1 MRRLHFDLRQM
12 GLVVLVTLGTAMA
25 IGSGM
30 RAVGFETPLPLIYL
44 LLVIVAGDA
53 VVTQRLAHRQR
64 LSLTEQFSIR
74 AIELALLIV
83 AVRIVSLAA
92 EQGGLLAAIE
102 PWLRDPLAF
111 FGGRFM
117 EYLVAA
123 IVVWV
128 TATGI
133 SNAVLQLEVEPPRAG
148 VRGQEHE
155 ERAALQDRAQALAS
169 FDRLWMLCLWLALVS
184 AAIALLGTPLLS
196 ISSSPAGIWP
206 LLGIVCVLVGGFRL
220 HSQGMLEQ
228 LAYGWQVEQAEIQPE
243 VSRRWRRASWLL
255 IAGAAVFG
263 LLLANV
269 IRITPPPPLV
279 PLANLLLAG
288 MVLLLA
294 LIIGLF
300 SLLLL
305 PFAWL
310 LSLLTGRG
318 TPPPPAI
325 PEIPP
330 PQIAQQAGE
339 RPLLP
344 ALIFWAC
351 VALLVGLAMLRY
363 LREREDVRAL
373 LRRWPG
379 LQRLLDWLGASWSD
393 ARAWGALAMD
403 TVRKRLSRPRRRATR
418 RLPARDARGQLRG
431 LYRRMVSAGQ
441 QRGVPHPVSQT
452 PFEFRDALREALP
465 PTDDDA
471 SGLTSVYITAEYG
484 PKPADSAAV
493 RSARMHWRRLE
504 RLFNVAGRR
513 ERKAP
518 VVKDARTE
526 TQRRKDAKD

>member
-196 ISSSPAGIWP
+196 ISQFSCRHLAVARDCLCPGRRIPA
-206 LLGIVCVLVGGFRL
+206 
-220 HSQGMLEQ
+220 
-228 LAYGWQVEQAEIQPE
+228 AQP
-243 VSRRWRRASWLL
+243 
-255 IAGAAVFG
+255 GH
-263 LLLANV
+263 
-269 IRITPPPPLV
+269 
-279 PLANLLLAG
+279 
-288 MVLLLA
+288 
-294 LIIGLF
+294 
-300 SLLLL
+300 
-305 PFAWL
+305 
-310 LSLLTGRG
+310 
-318 TPPPPAI
+318 
-325 PEIPP
+325 
-330 PQIAQQAGE
+330 
-339 RPLLP
+339 
-344 ALIFWAC
+344 
-351 VALLVGLAMLRY
+351 
-363 LREREDVRAL
+363 
-373 LRRWPG
+373 
-379 LQRLLDWLGASWSD
+379 
-393 ARAWGALAMD
+393 ARAAGVWLA
-403 TVRKRLSRPRRRATR
+403 S
-418 RLPARDARGQLRG
+418 
-431 LYRRMVSAGQ
+431 
-441 QRGVPHPVSQT
+441 
-452 PFEFRDALREALP
+452 
-465 PTDDDA
+465 
-471 SGLTSVYITAEYG
+471 
-484 PKPADSAAV
+484 
-493 RSARMHWRRLE
+493 
-504 RLFNVAGRR
+504 
-513 ERKAP
+513 
-518 VVKDARTE
+518 
-526 TQRRKDAKD
+526 